1 MDFRTWCGH
10 FFPGGSFSD
19 GGDQYSCRNR
29 FRGEKHPSLS
39 FCGGRRAWNDFG
51 TGEGGRISDFCRE
64 HGLPEWDGAPRKREN
79 LAPSAPSSAGRE
91 SVMKAWERARPA
103 SGHPYLSAKGVDGSG
118 CRVDGDVLLVP
129 ATDAAGAL
137 VGVERIGTD
146 GAKKHLRGKSG
157 AFFLCGEPD
166 PSKPLLLCEG
176 MATAKSVHA
185 LSGLPSAC
193 VFGAANM
200 RKAAEALRGRCEEV
214 VVCPDADGSG
224 AKAANECRSAGIRV
238 LETPSAASGGTDW
251 NDILLELGK
260 EAAGEIF
267 SSAWKENRVA
277 GEEPSSSLFAESGL
291 PAPAARSDG
300 KSGLRTVTARNLM
313 QAVLREPV
321 WAVEQLVPEGL
332 SVLASPPK
340 TGKSFLVLQ
349 MALAVASGSPFLG
362 FRTTKG
368 PVLYCA
374 LEDSPSRLSKR
385 ISLLADDERDVPEN
399 LYLLTEMRGL
409 GSEGLPVLSEWMSLH
424 KPRLVVVDTWGK
436 AKPSGDSR
444 KNAYER
450 DVEIVSEVKR
460 LADRHGCSVLLVHHE
475 KKGGSRENDWL
486 ESLSGSMG
494 LTATVD
500 GILSLKRG
508 RGENR
513 GVLRRSGRDF
523 EEDSDLAL
531 TWREPGWEC
540 LGDAAEVFLS
550 EERRRILQTVRDAG
564 EPVSPSYIASSLGK
578 NPNTT
583 RVMLM
588 KMTQSGLLVR
598 TPSGNYALPMRETR
612 TPGEE
617 TEAVPRAVS
626 CGEHPQDSV
635 RASRSRSAESA
646 TDCNETPLP
655 AGDYRAGAAAYGG
668 RANSPHS
675 LSNGAYDPVS
685 AAAWLARAPEDV
697 RREHESRLRRLRG
710 MDLPDCE
717 GVAPRRTW
725 EECVAST

>member
-1 MDFRTWCGH
+1 MDFRTWCRH

-19 GGDQYSCRNR
+19 GGDQYSCKNHL
-29 FRGEKHPSLS
+29 RGEKHASLS
-39 FCGGRRAWNDFG
+39 FCRGKRAWNDFG

-64 HGLPEWDGAPRKREN
+64 HDIPEWDGAPPKRETF
-79 LAPSAPSSAGRE
+79 APSAPSSGGRG
-91 SVMKAWERARPA
+91 SVMKTWDRARPA
-103 SGHPYLSAKGVDGSG
+103 SEHPYLSAKGVDGSG

-129 ATDAAGAL
+129 AFDTAGVLA
-137 VGVERIGTD
+137 GIERIGKD
-146 GAKKHLRGKSG
+146 GAKKHLGAKSG
-157 AFFLCGEPD
+157 AFFFCGAPD
-166 PSKPLLLCEG
+166 ASKPLLLCEG
-176 MATAKSVHA
+176 MATAKSVHV

-193 VFGAANM
+193 AFGAANM
-200 RKAAEALRGRCEEV
+200 LKGAEALRGRCGEV

-238 LETPSAASGGTDW
+238 LETPRAAAGGTDW
-251 NDILLELGK
+251 NDILLELGA

-267 SSAWKENRVA
+267 RNAWKGNGVA
-277 GEEPSSSLFAESGL
+277 VEGASPSLFAEPGL
-291 PAPAARSDG
+291 PALSARSEG
-300 KSGLRTVTARNLM
+300 KSGLRTVTAKNLM

-321 WAVEQLVPEGL
+321 WAVDQLVPEGL

-374 LEDSPSRLSKR
+374 LEDSLSRLSKR

-399 LYLLTEMRGL
+399 LYLLNEMRGL
-409 GSEGLPVLSEWMSLH
+409 DGEGLPVLSEWMSLH

-460 LADRHGCSVLLVHHE
+460 LADRHECSVLLVHHE

-531 TWREPGWEC
+531 TWKEPGWEC
-540 LGDAAEVFLS
+540 LGDASEVLLS
-550 EERRRILQTVRDAG
+550 ESRRRILQTVRDAG
-564 EPVSPSYIASSLGK
+564 EPVSPSYITSSLGK
-578 NPNTT
+578 NPSTT

-598 TPSGNYALPMRETR
+598 TPSGNYALPNTETR
-612 TPGEE
+612 APGEE
-617 TEAVPRAVS
+617 TAVFDRSAS
-626 CGEHPQDSV
+626 CGEHPEDSV
-635 RASRSRSAESA
+635 RTSGSRSAESA
-646 TDCNETPLP
+646 GDYAGTPLL
-655 AGDYRAGAAAYGG
+655 AGTLLDGAAAYGG
-668 RANSPHS
+668 RANSPHL

-685 AAAWLARAPEDV
+685 AAAWLARAPENV
-697 RREHESRLRRLRG
+697 RREHESKLRRLRG
-710 MDLPDCE
+710 LNLPDWE
-717 GVAPRRTW
+717 GIALRRTW
-725 EECVAST
+725 EECVASA